1 MMLDKDVI
9 VQDNFLS
16 IEHFQLLNII
26 LLQYDFFWA
35 WNSILYQEDFI
46 PNEKYNRQLVHW
58 FYPKKG
64 PFKDYYEV
72 FKLIPDQ
79 LGAKEVIRMKLNCNY
94 PTDEIMDHGFHI
106 DTEENSNTS
115 IFYLNT
121 NNGYTKF
128 EDNGE
133 IVKSVENR
141 MITFD
146 SSRRHSGSSCTDEY
160 NRLVLNIN
168 WK

>member
-1 MMLDKDVI
+1 MSSNNNI
-9 VQDNFLS
+9 IIQDNFLS

-26 LLQYDFFWA
+26 PLQHDFFWC
-35 WNSILYQEDFI
+35 WNSVLPQEDFVS
-46 PNEKYNRQLVHW
+46 NEKYNRQLVHW